1 MFLRGDRWLCIPLRA
16 HGGARMTRRSE
27 VCLALSSELDCGQRR
42 QTLDATVMVASLERE
57 RASLNLK
64 VGTLTLSHHKFI
76 LIVCLGNSKLLAI
89 LYKLSDNLNTL
100 ILSSLWLQGILSGRA
115 QDKESQP
122 PMVRAVSP
130 SSYISLSVVRVT
142 AKSPLNSFT
151 LI

>member
-1 MFLRGDRWLCIPLRA
+1 
-16 HGGARMTRRSE
+16 MTRRSE

-89 LYKLSDNLNTL
+89 LKQV
-100 ILSSLWLQGILSGRA
+100 I
-115 QDKESQP
+115 
-122 PMVRAVSP
+122 
-130 SSYISLSVVRVT
+130 
-142 AKSPLNSFT
+142 
-151 LI
+151 